1 MIIGL
6 DDIGLIHFPSSRFG
20 AHSVVKEKLEDSTF
34 EVGGQFINEPA
45 HFPIWNLPERGQ
57 VVEGH
62 GMVC

>member
-34 EVGGQFINEPA
+34 EVGGQFINEHA
-45 HFPIWNLPERGQ
+45 HFPI
-57 VVEGH
+57 
-62 GMVC
+62 